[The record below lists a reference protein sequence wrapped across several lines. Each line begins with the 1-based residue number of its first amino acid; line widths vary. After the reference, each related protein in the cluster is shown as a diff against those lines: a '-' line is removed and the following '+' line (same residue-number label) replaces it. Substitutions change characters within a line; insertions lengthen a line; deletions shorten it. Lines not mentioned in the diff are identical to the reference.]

1 MYVAMALSRA
11 GLPDSARAVAERSRS
26 DTDVDPNRDLVY
38 LEVIVRTFLGDND
51 EALRLLSVFLASN
64 PNQRESM
71 ARDQLWWFKDL
82 RADPRYQALVGSG

>member
-1 MYVAMALSRA
+1 
-11 GLPDSARAVAERSRS
+11 VAERSRS